1 MNPIPMH
8 NHLKQTLI
16 SAFSLLIVGG
26 VLYFGFAPNLPS
38 IASNETG
45 DNGNILQL
53 PETEEKTEETNEINK
68 YSVQS
73 APYPG
78 GKDLPSSAES
88 VTFFVNE
95 VVDGNTLIGDGDK
108 RIRLIGI
115 KSPDKD
121 EEYGVEATD
130 FLKQLTEGQEIIFI
144 PDKENPRD
152 DFGRLRGVVYRENVN
167 VNIEM
172 LRAGLAHIFPS
183 YPSSINYDD
192 WLDFE
197 KEAKEAKRA
206 LWGKERYY
214 NRFVEEEEAIP
225 ML

>member
-1 MNPIPMH
+1 MY
-8 NHLKQTLI
+8 L
-16 SAFSLLIVGG
+16 
-26 VLYFGFAPNLPS
+26 GFAPNLPS
-38 IASNETG
+38 IASDG
-45 DNGNILQL
+45 GSGNTNLLSL
-53 PETEEKTEETNEINK
+53 PEIGERIEAGNSVNQ
-68 YSVQS
+68 YSIKS
-73 APYPG
+73 APYPSG
-78 GKDLPSSAES
+78 QNIPANAES
-88 VTFFVNE
+88 ILFFVNE
-95 VVDGNTLIGDGDK
+95 VIDGNTLIADGDK

-130 FLKQLTEGQEIIFI
+130 FLQKLVAGQEILFV
-144 PDKENPRD
+144 PDKENPKD
-152 DFGRLRGVVYRENVN
+152 DFGRLRGVIYRENIN

-172 LRAGLAHIFPS
+172 IRAGLAHIYPS

-192 WLDFE
+192 WQEFA

-214 NRFVEEEEAIP
+214 NRFIGEEEVIP